1 MVMLRFYASRESS
14 GPLVTDLKINK
25 MEAKNEPP
33 DRRSGVGRGGVNT
46 VQDEAESKGL
56 RRGLNMPG

>member
-1 MVMLRFYASRESS
+1 MVMLRFYVSRESS
-14 GPLVTDLKINK
+14 EPLITDLKINK

-33 DRRSGVGRGGVNT
+33 DRRSGIGRGGVNT
-46 VQDEAESKGL
+46 VQDGAGSKGL

>member
-33 DRRSGVGRGGVNT
+33 DRRSGVGRVG
-46 VQDEAESKGL
+46 
-56 RRGLNMPG
+56 